1 MILLGEKSGFNWNG
15 RTDDK
20 TEWSSFRYH
29 QIIRE
34 KQENSCVLI
43 GFCSD
48 EGVRRNNGRVGAGEA
63 PNALRGAL
71 ANTAWRLPKG
81 THLVD
86 AGNVICVGD
95 QMEEA
100 QQELGVVVKDT
111 LDNGSVP
118 IILGGGHETLY
129 GHYLGAR
136 SYLGEEKKLGIIN
149 IDAHFDLRPY
159 EEQSSSGTMF
169 RQIMENDSNAG
180 YLVLGIQ
187 RYGNT
192 ESLFQQAEKLGCEYI
207 CEDELDEK
215 IWGAAIDSFIARHD
229 AVIVTLCMDV
239 VHAAA
244 APGVSAPSAFGLD
257 PKVVRSM
264 IRRTVGNSKT
274 LSFDIAEVNPS
285 LDLDGRTV
293 KLGAAFVNEAVM
305 RFAYSINKRA

>member
-1 MILLGEKSGFNWNG
+1 MGEETTFSWNG
-15 RTDDK
+15 RTDHK
-20 TEWSSFRYH
+20 TDWNSSRYH
-29 QIIRE
+29 QIIRDKAE
-34 KQENSCVLI
+34 QKNACVLI

-63 PNALRGAL
+63 PNALRAAL
-71 ANTAWRLPKG
+71 ANMAWRLPAG
-81 THLVD
+81 NHLVD
-86 AGNVICVGD
+86 TGNIVCNGE
-95 QMEEA
+95 QMEKA
-100 QQELGVVVKDT
+100 QHALGVVVKDT
-111 LDNGSVP
+111 LDNKGVP

-159 EEQSSSGTMF
+159 DEQTSSGTMF
-169 RQIMENDSNAG
+169 RQIMENDHNAG

-192 ESLFQQAEKLGCEYI
+192 ESLFQKAAELGCEYI
-207 CEDELDEK
+207 CEDELDERV
-215 IWGAAIDSFIARHD
+215 WTEAIDSFIARHD

-239 VHAAA
+239 VDAAA
-244 APGVSAPSAFGLD
+244 APGVSAPSPFGLD
-257 PKVVRSM
+257 PKVVRSI
-264 IRRTVGNSKT
+264 IRRAAGNSKT

-293 KLGAAFVNEAVM
+293 KLGAAFVNEVIM
-305 RFAYSINKRA
+305 KFAEK